1 MIFLAWLIIVVPIL
15 IGSMIIW
22 SSQEIISSHIAYIAG
37 FVMGFGIAIA
47 IGYIFEIFV

>member
-15 IGSMIIW
+15 IGFMIIW
-22 SSQEIISSHIAYIAG
+22 SQEISSHIAYIAG